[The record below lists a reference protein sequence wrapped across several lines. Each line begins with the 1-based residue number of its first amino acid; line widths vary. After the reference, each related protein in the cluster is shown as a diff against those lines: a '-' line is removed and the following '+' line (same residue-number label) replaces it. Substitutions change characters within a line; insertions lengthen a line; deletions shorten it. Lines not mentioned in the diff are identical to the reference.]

1 MNKFFT
7 TQEDEDDRTYVS
19 HSQFKQWRECPRKWQ
34 HKYRDGK
41 RPPDESIHLVFGTA
55 LHEALQD
62 YLSTL
67 YSSTVKEANNLDLKT
82 KFQSL
87 LKEEYD
93 NRKESFERNHPD
105 REFPVTKKEMVEFG
119 KDGNAIIEYFKRN
132 RSEYFSKQETT
143 LVGIEEKVE
152 RELRGGIYWIGYL
165 DIVLQNRKT
174 GKYKIIDLKTSTDG
188 WDKWKK
194 REKKRTDQLVAYKK
208 FYAEELGV
216 DPDAIEIEYLIM
228 KRKLNDDAP
237 YKPARFQRFSPSDGS
252 RSRSRV
258 EDKIEEFLDD
268 CFTEEGE
275 YRDKDFETDPD
286 RYKCAFCSYSKQHGE
301 EGFQICDQGGKKFLD
316 YGENM
321 RPYVDDKYVG
331 PQPEQNKAS

>member
-7 TQEDEDDRTYVS
+7 TQEGEEKRKHVS
-19 HSQFKQWRECPRKWQ
+19 HSQFKTWRECPRKWQ

-55 LHEALQD
+55 IHEALQE
-62 YLSTL
+62 YLQVL
-67 YSSTVKEANNLDLKT
+67 YSSTVNEANGLDLKT

-87 LKEEYD
+87 LKEEYES
-93 NRKESFERNHPD
+93 RKDTFESKHPD
-105 REFPVTKKEMVEFG
+105 EEFPVSKKEMVEFG

-132 RSEYFSKQETT
+132 RAEYFSKQDTV

-152 RELRGGIYWIGYL
+152 RELRNGIYWIGYL
-165 DIVLQNRKT
+165 DIVLRNRKT

-216 DPDAIEIEYLIM
+216 DPDAIEVEYLIM
-228 KRKLNDDAP
+228 KRKLNSDAP

-258 EDKIEEFLDD
+258 TDKIEEFLDD
-268 CFTEEGE
+268 CFTEDAE
-275 YRDKDFETDPD
+275 YRDKDFDKEPD
-286 RYKCAFCSYSKQHGE
+286 KWKCCFCPFSKDFGE
-301 EGFQICDQGGKKFLD
+301 EGYQICDQNGMTYLD
-316 YGENM
+316 YPESM
-321 RPYVDDKYVG
+321 RPYVPNRFVG
-331 PQPEQNKAS
+331 PQPEQ